1 MSATERLLREIE
13 AEVTD
18 TQRYTG
24 RARLKKEVLAALRA
38 TPRDRFVPRKLQQ
51 EAFGNYPLPIGYGQT
66 ISQPYIVAIMTELL
80 DVSKQD
86 RVLEIGTG
94 SGYQAA
100 VLAHLVKEV
109 FSVENVGE
117 LSTAAQRRF
126 ADLGYEN
133 IYSKTGDGYFGWPE
147 QAPFNAIIVT
157 AAAPRL
163 PPPLLEQLAPGG
175 RLIAPLDSGLGQE
188 LVRFSKD
195 ADGEVRRQPL
205 LPVAFVPLTG
215 AHHAA
220 QGPEA

>member
-1 MSATERLLREIE
+1 MSAIERLLREIE
-13 AEVTD
+13 AEVAE

-24 RARLKKEVLAALRA
+24 RARLKKDVVAALRA
-38 TPRDRFVPRKLQQ
+38 IPRERFVPRALQQ

-80 DVSKQD
+80 DVSAQD

-109 FSVENVGE
+109 FSVDNIEE
-117 LSTAAQRRF
+117 LSTVARRRF

-133 IYSKTGDGYFGWPE
+133 IHSKTGDGYFGWPE
-147 QAPFNAIIVT
+147 QAPFDAIIVT

-163 PPPLLEQLAPGG
+163 PPRLLEQLAPGG
-175 RLIAPLDSGLGQE
+175 RLIAPLDSKLGQE
-188 LVRFSKD
+188 LVLFSKD
-195 ADGEVRRQPL
+195 ADGEVRREPL

-215 AHHAA
+215 AHHTAE
-220 QGPEA
+220 GSEA